1 MAESKDNK
9 QYKYRQEIQQV
20 SPLPSLPAPKVC
32 QSAMSCIMPH
42 LPRRRIRFSA
52 DLVHSLS

>member
-20 SPLPSLPAPKVC
+20 SHPPSLPNPTV
-32 QSAMSCIMPH
+32 
-42 LPRRRIRFSA
+42 R
-52 DLVHSLS
+52 